1 MKSCQKIVELGKR
14 LNIYDEDIELMIN
27 QLVGLELK
35 IDDISLHKK
44 NISGMT
50 VKEKYEKRL
59 GS

>member
-35 IDDISLHKK
+35 IDDIS
-44 NISGMT
+44 IAQ
-50 VKEKYEKRL
+50 EKYFWNDSE
-59 GS
+59 GEI